1 MILSYSPVRLLLLFL
16 LSICITNG
24 DTLRGIVIRVVDGDT
39 ITVLEK
45 TPEGKRTYQIRLEG
59 IDSPERGQDGY
70 EGAKDCL
77 EKLIWGETVTVQYT
91 EKDQYGRILGLIL
104 YGELRVNDEMVKEGW
119 AWRYKHSTSRK
130 LASYES
136 EARAAKKGFWAQ
148 PNPVPPW
155 EWKARRKMEVK
166 THGEDKKSFY

>member
-1 MILSYSPVRLLLLFL
+1 MLPHFLVRLLLLFL
-16 LSICITNG
+16 FGIGVTYG
-24 DTLRGIVIRVVDGDT
+24 ETLRGVVIKVVDGDT
-39 ITVLEK
+39 ITLLEK

-59 IDSPERGQDGY
+59 IDSPERRQDGY
-70 EGAKDCL
+70 EGAKDYL

-91 EKDQYGRILGLIL
+91 GKDQYDRILGLIL

-136 EARAAKKGFWAQ
+136 EARAAKKGFWAE

-155 EWKARRKMEVK
+155 EWKVRERS
-166 THGEDKKSFY
+166 TGGPN